1 MRVAVIGLFHR
12 EFFYI
17 PLWQNYY
24 GKLFG
29 LNNLY
34 AIGDLEKDETFR
46 LFNKGV
52 NFLNY
57 SPPLYANHSEHTQL
71 ILQVQKELLSRYDVV
86 IFAEADQFF
95 IPDPEKY
102 LNLND
107 YLYRNTQDYIKVSG
121 WNVRQDLNSESFYDP
136 TLTILEQRKYW
147 FKDPGPED
155 KLVIIRKPM
164 EYYGTGFHLCRPDVA
179 PDPDLVNIHLQKFD
193 FNLCNCRF
201 FIKTQTENKHPAFNK
216 HGEGGHVWMNDDE
229 LWYDWLNENEKLNLE
244 LIPQKYKDLCLV

>member
-12 EFFYI
+12 EFFFI

-29 LNNLY
+29 LENLY
-34 AIGDLEKDETFR
+34 AIGDLQKDETFK
-46 LFNKGV
+46 LFSRGV
-52 NFLNY
+52 NFINY
-57 SPPLYANHSEHTQL
+57 AHPLFANHSEHVQL
-71 ILQVQKELLSRYDVV
+71 ILQVQKELLQKYDVV

-95 IPDPEKY
+95 IPDPDKY
-102 LNLND
+102 LNLTD

-121 WNVRQDLNSESFYDP
+121 WNVRQNLLEESSYNP
-136 TLTILEQRKYW
+136 NLRVLEQRKYW

-164 EYYGTGFHLCRPDVA
+164 EHYGTGFHVCSPDT
-179 PDPDLVNIHLQKFD
+179 PRDPDLFNIHLQKFD

-201 FIKTQTENKHPAFNK
+201 FIKTQTENKHPNFSK
-216 HGEGGHVWMNDDE
+216 YGEGGHVWMNDDE
-229 LWYDWLNENEKLNLE
+229 LWQNWLDENEKLDIMPIPEKFKKLNL
-244 LIPQKYKDLCLV
+244 I